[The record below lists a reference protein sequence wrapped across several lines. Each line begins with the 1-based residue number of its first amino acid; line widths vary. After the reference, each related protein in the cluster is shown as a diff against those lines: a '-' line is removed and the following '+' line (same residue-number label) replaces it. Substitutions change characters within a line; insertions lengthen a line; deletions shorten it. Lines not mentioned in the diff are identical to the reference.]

1 MAQPYSPMRAP
12 RAEARV
18 IRGLKSRLT
27 WWGEATDDPVVLLH
41 GWMDTGDTWQFLVDH
56 LPQEWSCVALDW
68 RGFGGT
74 DWPPDGYWFPDYLAD
89 LEALLDALVPDKRAR
104 VVGHS
109 MGGNVA
115 TLYAGIR
122 AGRFAWLAN
131 LEGFGLL
138 RTTADKAP
146 ARYGEWLDQLKEPAE
161 ARRYDSLERFATALH
176 VRNPRLDRAKAE
188 FLARAWTRPGEGGVV
203 LRADPRH
210 RRLNPVLYRRDE
222 AEACWRRITVPVLF
236 VAGELSEFR
245 TRLHGDGSDE
255 YFRSIFPHA
264 QVRVVA
270 GAGHMLHHEQ
280 PEATARC
287 IADFAAGTR

>member
-1 MAQPYSPMRAP
+1 MRSYHPKRAS

-18 IRGLKSRLT
+18 IRGLRHRFT
-27 WWGEATDDPVVLLH
+27 WWGEASADPVVLLH
-41 GWMDTGDTWQFLVDH
+41 GWMDTGDTWQFLVDQ
-56 LPQEWSCVALDW
+56 LPEAWSCVALDW
-68 RGFGGT
+68 RGFGDT
-74 DWPPDGYWFPDYLAD
+74 EWPAEGYWFPDYLAD
-89 LEALLDALVPDKRAR
+89 LEAALDAIVPGKPAR

-122 AGRFAWLAN
+122 TDRLAWLAN
-131 LEGFGLL
+131 LEGFGLP
-138 RTTADKAP
+138 RTTPDRAP
-146 ARYGEWLDQLKEPAE
+146 LRYGEWLDQLKEPAQV
-161 ARRYDSLERFATALH
+161 RQYDSLERFATALH
-176 VRNPRLDRAKAE
+176 VRNPRLDRGKAD
-188 FLARAWTRPGEGGVV
+188 FLARSWTRPREDDVV

-222 AEACWRRITVPVLF
+222 AEACWRRVAIPLLIL
-236 VAGELSEFR
+236 AGEHSDFR
-245 TRLHGDGSDE
+245 TRLHADGTDE

-264 QVRVVA
+264 QVRTIA

-287 IADFAAGTR
+287 IVEFAGGIP